1 MKQANKQS
9 KQTKSVRKKER
20 KKRKKRKAEKLVWNN
35 RVRVRVLV
43 LKIAN
48 GSASASPLRFKNL
61 IASAPASLH
70 NCRDHRIRLQIR
82 LRLRISAHS
91 FGYRWCE
98 SVTALQGF
106 LDRPTWEQL
115 VEKRVASF
123 KKRIFDSGGKWPRR
137 RASLLLIDCTL
148 SFVNFGCP
156 VYTICVNT
164 LFRCDK
170 APL

>member
-1 MKQANKQS
+1 M
-9 KQTKSVRKKER
+9 RKKKEADS
-20 KKRKKRKAEKLVWNN
+20 KKGIEKKVWDN

-43 LKIAN
+43 CTIAT
-48 GSASASPLRFKNL
+48 GSASAFPLRLIAL

-70 NCRDHRIRLQIR
+70 NYRVHRIRLQIR